1 MFKLDRRTALGL
13 GAASLAALKIGAVQA
28 AAGPLRAVVTL
39 NGATYEFR
47 EEQGRD
53 MGDFSPGFAPF
64 TQRCV
69 RATSAGCPLTVFFR
83 PDRTS
88 DRVEVVFELGTLFSG
103 TPAHLGAYSVQI
115 FRGAD
120 VLATVDVPV
129 HYWFSRWR
137 WQSSVRPV
145 VAAVSN
151 LLAWDLLPPLA
162 RTAPANVVSSLA
174 RPASVM
180 AGGAARAAALATT
193 AAVTPVATAAAAA
206 VSGQGTWVMEAS
218 GSITFVPAAPPAPP
232 APAPAAPAPAA
243 PAAPEAQSAVS
254 GQVYTAMGLA
264 GITPYMPQ
272 TGERADIGLVTE
284 PQAKFICTDDQA
296 SLQTLLA
303 QAESA
308 GTVPWHMRDENTGA
322 PINLTGA
329 NANASW
335 YYNQGAP
342 HIKTIDSPVT
352 IDSAHMPSLA
362 YVPYILTGD
371 PYYLEELQF
380 QSNWDWGSLPPSYR
394 PTIAQARQF
403 AWSLRNLAQC
413 ARMTPASVPSWLLP
427 ASYWQ
432 NRLETTRQFFEA
444 SYVNGM
450 SPERSLFRCCTPI
463 ESSKD
468 SGPTEP
474 AGTWVDPWE
483 DEFVACVI
491 GWTISMGFTR
501 WQNAFNWKI
510 GSTIARTNGTSG
522 WVRANAT
529 PYRMILRYS
538 ASSPF
543 ARSWQEAFEITKAV
557 QRLTVV
563 NPDTWNPSDMTYLT
577 YTRGALVYAQRYG
590 TPGAAACL
598 AWATG
603 QIAARGWT
611 TDYKWRLAV

>member
-1 MFKLDRRTALGL
+1 
-13 GAASLAALKIGAVQA
+13 
-28 AAGPLRAVVTL
+28 
-39 NGATYEFR
+39 
-47 EEQGRD
+47 
-53 MGDFSPGFAPF
+53 
-64 TQRCV
+64 
-69 RATSAGCPLTVFFR
+69 
-83 PDRTS
+83 
-88 DRVEVVFELGTLFSG
+88 
-103 TPAHLGAYSVQI
+103 
-115 FRGAD
+115 
-120 VLATVDVPV
+120 
-129 HYWFSRWR
+129 
-137 WQSSVRPV
+137 
-145 VAAVSN
+145 
-151 LLAWDLLPPLA
+151 
-162 RTAPANVVSSLA
+162 
-174 RPASVM
+174 
-180 AGGAARAAALATT
+180 
-193 AAVTPVATAAAAA
+193 
-206 VSGQGTWVMEAS
+206 
-218 GSITFVPAAPPAPP
+218 
-232 APAPAAPAPAA
+232 
-243 PAAPEAQSAVS
+243 
-254 GQVYTAMGLA
+254 MGLA

-322 PINLTGA
+322 PINF
-329 NANASW
+329 NAYPKASW
-335 YYNQGAP
+335 YFSNVGSPQ
-342 HIKTIDSPVT
+342 IKTIETPVT
-352 IDSAHMPSLA
+352 VDSAHMPSLA

-403 AWSLRNLAQC
+403 AWSLRNLAQA
-413 ARMTPASVPSWLLP
+413 ARMTPANTPSWLLP

-432 NRLETTRQFFEA
+432 ARLETQRNFFEA
-444 SYVNGM
+444 NYVNST
-450 SPERSLFRCCTPI
+450 SPERAMFRSCTPI

-483 DEFVACVI
+483 DEFVTCVI
-491 GWTISMGFTR
+491 GWTVAMGFST

-529 PYRMILRYS
+529 PYRMILRYT
-538 ASSPF
+538 ATSPF
-543 ARSWQEAFEITKAV
+543 AANWKEAFEITEAV
-557 QRLTVV
+557 QKLTVV

-598 AWATG
+598 AWATS
-603 QIAARGWT
+603 QLAAKGWT
-611 TDYKWRLAV
+611 TDYKWRLGV